1 MATLPRPA
9 GSPPRPTTPEELVVV
24 LPEKKGKRHK
34 AHVRFQDVEQ
44 RPARLAEA
52 TLERGEP
59 HLRLENPAVWSG
71 SICPDEDED

>member
-24 LPEKKGKRHK
+24 LPEKKGKRK

-44 RPARLAEA
+44 RPARLTEA